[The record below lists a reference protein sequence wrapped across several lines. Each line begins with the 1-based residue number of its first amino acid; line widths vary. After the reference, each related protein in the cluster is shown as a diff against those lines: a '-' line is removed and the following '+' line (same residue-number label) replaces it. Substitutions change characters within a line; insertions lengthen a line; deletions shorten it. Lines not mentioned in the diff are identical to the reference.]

1 MSLKKTDLAK
11 NMALK
16 IDGRM
21 KATGVP
27 SRFAKGAAE
36 IASQRE
42 QRQREASP
50 KLVAITCK
58 LPPELAKRVRERA
71 LSQEGGVSAVIAE
84 ALGHWLDAS

>member
-16 IDGRM
+16 LDGRM

-42 QRQREASP
+42 QRRREASP
-50 KLVAITCK
+50 RAVAITCK
-58 LPPELAKRVRERA
+58 LPPELAKRLRERA
-71 LSQEGGVSAVIAE
+71 LNHDGGVSGVMAE
-84 ALGHWLDAS
+84 ALTQWLG